1 MSTLA
6 IYEAPPRR
14 NGHLL
19 SSKLDKNYRR
29 HYLYIRC
36 KPYFTM
42 IHLQKIGGLPRKH
55 EELTSRNRR
64 FTAKVV
70 GSAWKSLWT
79 ATCPRS
85 VRSMRLPGA
94 PAVVHNGAGLSMSCR
109 QCLYLALAW
118 HVDAASCRNAWSP
131 RESLAASFPPLRK
144 LRAARTS

>member
-42 IHLQKIGGLPRKH
+42 IHLQKIGGLPKKPQ
-55 EELTSRNRR
+55 ELTSRNRR

-70 GSAWKSLWT
+70 GSA
-79 ATCPRS
+79 
-85 VRSMRLPGA
+85 
-94 PAVVHNGAGLSMSCR
+94 
-109 QCLYLALAW
+109 
-118 HVDAASCRNAWSP
+118 
-131 RESLAASFPPLRK
+131 
-144 LRAARTS
+144 